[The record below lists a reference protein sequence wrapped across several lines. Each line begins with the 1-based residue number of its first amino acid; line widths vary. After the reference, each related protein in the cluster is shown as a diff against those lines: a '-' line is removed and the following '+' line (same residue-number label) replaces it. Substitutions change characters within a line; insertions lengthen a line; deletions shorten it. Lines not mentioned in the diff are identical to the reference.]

1 MPDQP
6 TFDISARGIGAAE
19 STTTTG
25 APDWS
30 ELLLEVDCE
39 KPWRAQGATGS
50 MFLTREAAHQIIEA
64 LRGSLGPSGGMTIIE
79 LIWGQLD
86 AVMDRL
92 MADIALGGPGG
103 FEDHDKGEALGLAT
117 AIAILRRPDAY
128 DVDAVREEAL
138 VRWEARS
145 ER

>member
-6 TFDISARGIGAAE
+6 TFEITARGIGAAE
-19 STTTTG
+19 SVG
-25 APDWS
+25 GIVPDWA
-30 ELLLEVDCE
+30 ELLFEVDCS
-39 KPWRAQGATGS
+39 KPWHAHAAAGS
-50 MFLTREAAHQIIEA
+50 MFLTRNAAHDIIEA

-86 AVMDRL
+86 EVMDSL
-92 MADIALGGPGG
+92 MEPGQDDERNRG
-103 FEDHDKGEALGLAT
+103 HAYGLAL

-138 VRWEARS
+138 IRWEARQP
-145 ER
+145 EE